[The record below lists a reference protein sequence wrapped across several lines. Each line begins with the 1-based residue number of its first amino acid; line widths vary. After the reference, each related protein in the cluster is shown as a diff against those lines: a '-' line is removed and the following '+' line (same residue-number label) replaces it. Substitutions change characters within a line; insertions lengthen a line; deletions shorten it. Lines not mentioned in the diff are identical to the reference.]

1 MAVTVTLL
9 IKFWRMQVAPE
20 SISHPAQLPN
30 VPFGTAVK
38 VTSVPVGKLPV
49 QEPPGVA
56 AQPRPAGELEIVPVP
71 VPAKFIVIAGPV
83 PVKQVTDASMLPET
97 TAPDDDTPEPSAL
110 VWTVAV
116 MREPPHAVPV
126 AVISPPGVIVI
137 T

>member
-1 MAVTVTLL
+1 M
-9 IKFWRMQVAPE
+9 
-20 SISHPAQLPN
+20 
-30 VPFGTAVK
+30 PFGTAVK

-56 AQPRPAGELEIVPVP
+56 AQPKPAGELEIVPVP
-71 VPAKFIVIAGPV
+71 VPAKFMVIVGPV
-83 PVKQVTDASMLPET
+83 PVKQVTVASILPET

-110 VWTVAV
+110 VCTVAV
-116 MREPPHAVPV
+116 MREPPQAVPV